1 VKLVAM
7 VTAPGGWGGREVG
20 GEEVLRQ
27 GGLHMGK
34 GNSEKGAREVA
45 ATF

>member
-1 VKLVAM
+1 VAAAS
-7 VTAPGGWGGREVG
+7 TAGVDEKQE